1 MLILVNVNIM
11 KVALVNVEIVNVE
24 IVNVEIVNVEI
35 VNVKLISLLN
45 LKFEFKNIIL
55 SNCRGMNRSKS
66 LVKKYS
72 SSYSTA
78 KGKV

>member
-24 IVNVEIVNVEI
+24 IVNVKIA
-35 VNVKLISLLN
+35 NVKLISLLN

-55 SNCRGMNRSKS
+55 SNYRGMNRSKS